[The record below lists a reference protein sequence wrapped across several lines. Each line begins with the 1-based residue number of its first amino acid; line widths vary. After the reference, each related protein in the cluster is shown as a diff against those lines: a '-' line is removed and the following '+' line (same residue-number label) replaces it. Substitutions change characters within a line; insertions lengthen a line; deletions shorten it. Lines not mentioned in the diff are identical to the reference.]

1 MRCLSALIGIQ
12 PHVSHESCPGVAQWR
27 RACTVRSA
35 RGDGRHLARRGWRQ
49 RALTGAPGTSCTSTR
64 ACGVQPWRF
73 NLGDYSATFIDAP
86 HTQRDLAGDPVAA
99 SWDAALA
106 PAMQRHGLAIAEE
119 ALAASLLA
127 DLQP

>member
-1 MRCLSALIGIQ
+1 M
-12 PHVSHESCPGVAQWR
+12 PGCGAVAAGLHGAVGTWR
-27 RACTVRSA
+27 RSSSGAA
-35 RGDGRHLARRGWRQ
+35 GLAASRP
-49 RALTGAPGTSCTSTR
+49 LTGAPGTSCTSTR
-64 ACGVQPWRF
+64 ARGVQPWRF
-73 NLGDYSATFIDAP
+73 NLGDYSAAFIDAP